1 MELIQ
6 EVLIAQPEID
16 KVYFTEDGEH
26 HFNAY
31 KKVNEKGVEIGT
43 DLFVNGKQVVKTLSR
58 EEVLAWVAEPEK
70 PAKNKNDK

>member
-16 KVYFTEDGEH
+16 KVYFTEDGNH

-70 PAKNKNDK
+70 PAKKQNDK